1 MNILENCDFGHE
13 ILNELFFKK
22 KIMEPDKAI
31 NYAISKLKSDLGA
44 DKVMKVST
52 KVNKAVEG
60 TQKYKDFVEGNLNKL
75 AIAQISFKTMIAQKM
90 DLAVGVYEIDDEND
104 CKRIIHY
111 FANNFLFSDYVHI
124 HPNGYH
130 TSLEYDKNFAYIYLC
145 KGGKE

>member
-1 MNILENCDFGHE
+1 MNILENCNFGYE
-13 ILNELFFKK
+13 VLNELFFKK

-52 KVNKAVEG
+52 KVDKAVEG
-60 TQKYKDFVEGNLNKL
+60 TQKYKDFVKGNLNKL

-111 FANNFLFSDYVHI
+111 FANDFLFGEYAHI

-130 TSLEYDKNFAYIYLC
+130 TSLGYDKNFAYIYLC

>member
-13 ILNELFFKK
+13 VLNELFFKK

-52 KVNKAVEG
+52 KVDKAVEG
-60 TQKYKDFVEGNLNKL
+60 NQKYKDFVEGDLNKL

-90 DLAVGVYEIDDEND
+90 DLA
-104 CKRIIHY
+104 
-111 FANNFLFSDYVHI
+111 A
-124 HPNGYH
+124 
-130 TSLEYDKNFAYIYLC
+130 
-145 KGGKE
+145 